1 MLVLRST
8 QASKCISKPFHKWGC
23 SHTHTLKMK
32 KEKKER
38 LFTDYALNLE
48 KIERIFLKEREKEE
62 NVVRA

>member
-1 MLVLRST
+1 
-8 QASKCISKPFHKWGC
+8 
-23 SHTHTLKMK
+23 MK